1 MRTID
6 LATADDLAEVLALL
20 NGVAEWLTSR
30 GINQWA
36 SGFAAERVAPIIERG
51 EMYLV
56 HQDGSAIAT
65 VTVSTD
71 GPADFWTPEEL
82 AEPARYVAKLA
93 TAREHAGQGLGE
105 LLLRWT
111 IDLAARQGA
120 RWIRLDAWRTNYRL
134 HDFYR
139 GAGWSHLR
147 TVELENRW
155 SGALFQ
161 HPAVFDPQARSALPE
176 VPHARQDRA
185 CHRN

>member
-1 MRTID
+1 VRTID
-6 LATADDLAEVLALL
+6 LAVADDLAEVLALL
-20 NGVAEWLTSR
+20 NGVASWLTSQ

-36 SGFAAERVAPIIERG
+36 AGFAVERIASIIERG

-56 HQDGSAIAT
+56 RQNGSAIAT
-65 VTVSTD
+65 VTVSAD
-71 GPADFWTPEEL
+71 GDADFWTAEEL

-111 IDLAARQGA
+111 IDLGARQGA
-120 RWIRLDAWRTNYRL
+120 RWIRLDAWRTNQRL

-139 GAGWSHLR
+139 DAGWSHLR
-147 TVELENRW
+147 TVELEHRR

-161 HPAVFDPQARSALPE
+161 HPAVADPQARSALPE
-176 VPHARQDRA
+176 APH
-185 CHRN
+185 

>member
-6 LATADDLAEVLALL
+6 VAVADDLAEVVELL
-20 NGVAEWLTSR
+20 NSVADWLTSR

-36 SGFAAERVAPIIERG
+36 SRFSAEQMAPIIERG
-51 EMYLV
+51 EVYLV
-56 HQDGSAIAT
+56 RENGSAIAT
-65 VTVSTD
+65 VTVSAN
-71 GPADFWTPEEL
+71 GNSEFWTAEEL

-111 IDLAARQGA
+111 IDLGARQGA

-147 TVELENRW
+147 TVELEHRR

-161 HPAVFDPQARSALPE
+161 HPAVSDPQARNALPKAS
-176 VPHARQDRA
+176 H
-185 CHRN
+185 